1 MRFRVISD
9 IHNEFYAEREC
20 HYDLPVLQGE
30 EDMCLLMAGDI
41 GLLHSPRTYEAFV
54 QEMCSRHKLVFWI
67 EGNHE
72 FYHGNISKH
81 SVGNVIAQMKIQN
94 KWNNIYTREMPIE
107 DEKIAVVG
115 CTLWTDFDNGNPL
128 VMLEANSR
136 MNDHRI
142 IRKGDEYS
150 KFYTENARSLHH
162 VQKKKLFKDIEHY
175 KNLDY
180 KVIVVTHHH
189 PSFKGVSPEYHGDL
203 LNGAYCTDLYE
214 DIKRTEPDYWVC
226 GHIHRRQDYMVRNTV
241 VTCNPLGY
249 EYYDEKTG
257 FDPTFTFNVKNND

>member
-1 MRFRVISD
+1 MKFRVISD
-9 IHNEFYAEREC
+9 VHNEFYNNGFGYRLAEHADDARST
-20 HYDLPVLQGE
+20 LIL
-30 EDMCLLMAGDI
+30 AGDI
-41 GLLHSPRTYEAFV
+41 GLLHRPATYENFIEDV
-54 QEMCSRHKLVFWI
+54 CKRFKHVFWI

-81 SVGNVIAQMKIQN
+81 SVGNVIAQMKM
-94 KWNNIYTREMPIE
+94 KHSWNNIYTREMLIE

-128 VMLEANSR
+128 VMFEANSR

-150 KFYTENARSLHH
+150 KFYAENARSLHH

-175 KNLDY
+175 KNLGY

-189 PSFKGVSPEYHGDL
+189 PSFKGVSPEYHDDS
-203 LNGAYCTDLYE
+203 LNGAYCTDLTA
-214 DIKRTEPDYWVC
+214 DIYDYEPDYWVC
-226 GHIHRRQDYMVRNTV
+226 GHIHSHQIYSIGKTTV
-241 VTCNPLGY
+241 VCNPVGY
-249 EYYDEKTG
+249 SHEIGTN
-257 FDPTFTFNVKNND
+257 FNSQYSIII